1 MDNFRLLD
9 EDIQHL
15 FIAYLEGTASDEEI
29 LGLQQWLAQSEDHFN
44 LFSQFRKDWLQA
56 GQIQRYDVEGAWNKT
71 ERRLTTRRIPAY
83 KHLWVKWASCAAAIV
98 LLFSVGYYWI
108 NASSDQT
115 MEFAGNVSIK
125 PGSKK
130 AILVLGTNE
139 QVELNNYSQD
149 SIFRGN
155 ATIKKKGNTL
165 VYDESKQVPV
175 AEEYNRLITPRGGEY
190 SVVLSDGTKVWLNAE
205 SELKYPVHFSGS
217 ERKVYLKGE
226 AYFAVTKQEGQA
238 FVVCSDDARIT
249 VLGTEFNVRNYENEA
264 IATTLVK
271 GAVLVTDNSNSSECR
286 LKPGQQAI
294 LGKDGIDIWEV
305 EPMHFVA
312 WKDGYFVYQDKKLD
326 DILKELSRWYDF
338 TYFYQNNHLK
348 DIVLTAKLKKFDSA
362 ERLFRVLSETGK
374 FGFTTRGRAVTVFE
388 K

>member
-15 FIAYLEGTASDEEI
+15 FIAYLEGTASDEEL

-44 LFSQFRKDWLQA
+44 LFSQIRKDWLQA

-249 VLGTEFNVRNYENEA
+249 VLGTEFNVRNYNNKA

-271 GAVLVTDNSNSSECR
+271 GSVRVAHDDDECNLV
-286 LKPGQQAI
+286 PGQQAI
-294 LGKDGIDIWEV
+294 IGDDGIQINQV
-305 EPMHFVA
+305 ETILYTG
-312 WKDGYFVYQDKKLD
+312 WKDGYFVFQDQTLD

-338 TYFYQNNHLK
+338 TYFYQNNKLETFT
-348 DIVLTAKLKKFDSA
+348 LTAKLRKFDSVN
-362 ERLFRVLSETGK
+362 EVLEVLKGTGRFDFIIK
-374 FGFTTRGRAVTVFE
+374 EKTITVVS

>member
-155 ATIKKKGNTL
+155 ATVKKKGNTL

-249 VLGTEFNVRNYENEA
+249 VLGTEFNVRNYNNKA

-271 GAVLVTDNSNSSECR
+271 GSVIVAHDDEECNLV
-286 LKPGQQAI
+286 PGQQAI
-294 LGKDGIDIWEV
+294 IGDDGIQINQV
-305 EPMHFVA
+305 ETILYTG
-312 WKDGYFVYQDKKLD
+312 WKDGYFVFQDQTLD

-338 TYFYQNNHLK
+338 TYFYQNNKLETFT
-348 DIVLTAKLKKFDSA
+348 LTAKLRKFDSVN
-362 ERLFRVLSETGK
+362 EVLEVLKGTGRFDFIIK
-374 FGFTTRGRAVTVFE
+374 EKTITVVS

>member
-9 EDIQHL
+9 EHIQHL

-29 LGLQQWLAQSEDHFN
+29 LGLQQWLAQSEDNFS
-44 LFSQFRKDWLQA
+44 LFSQFRKNWLQA
-56 GQIQRYDVEGAWNKT
+56 GQIQRYDVENAWNKT
-71 ERRLTTRRIPAY
+71 ERRLPTRHVAAY
-83 KHLWVKWASCAAAIV
+83 KHLWVKWASCAAAVV

-108 NASSDQT
+108 NASSDQAL
-115 MEFAGNVSIK
+115 EVAGSVSIE

-149 SIFRGN
+149 SIFHGN
-155 ATIKKKGNTL
+155 ATVKKEGNTL
-165 VYDESKQVPV
+165 VYDESEQVPV

-226 AYFAVTKQEGQA
+226 AYFAVTKQEGKA
-238 FVVCSDDARIT
+238 FIVCSDDARIT
-249 VLGTEFNVRNYENEA
+249 VLGTEFNVRNYTNEM

-271 GAVLVTDNSNSSECR
+271 GSVVVAHEDEEYNLV
-286 LKPGQQAI
+286 PGQQAI
-294 LGKDGIDIWEV
+294 ISEDGIQVNQV
-305 EPMHFVA
+305 ETILYTG
-312 WKDGYFVYQDKKLD
+312 WKDGYFVFQDQTLD

-338 TYFYQNNHLK
+338 TYFYQNNKLETFT
-348 DIVLTAKLKKFDSA
+348 LTAKLRKFDSVD
-362 ERLFRVLSETGK
+362 EVLEVLKGTGRFDFMIK
-374 FGFTTRGRAVTVFE
+374 GKTITVVS

>member
-9 EDIQHL
+9 EHIQHL
-15 FIAYLEGTASDEEI
+15 FIAYLEGIASDEEI

-56 GQIQRYDVEGAWNKT
+56 GQIQRYNLEGAWNKT

-115 MEFAGNVSIK
+115 LEFAGNVSIE

-155 ATIKKKGNTL
+155 ATVKKEGNTL
-165 VYDESKQVPV
+165 VYDESKQIPV

-249 VLGTEFNVRNYENEA
+249 VLGTEFNVRNYNNKA

-271 GAVLVTDNSNSSECR
+271 GSVRVAHDDDECNLV
-286 LKPGQQAI
+286 PGQQAI
-294 LGKDGIDIWEV
+294 IGDDGIQINQV
-305 EPMHFVA
+305 ETILYTG
-312 WKDGYFVYQDKKLD
+312 WKDGYFVFQDQTLD

-338 TYFYQNNHLK
+338 TYFYQNNKLETFT
-348 DIVLTAKLKKFDSA
+348 LTAKLRKFDSVN
-362 ERLFRVLSETGK
+362 EVLEVLKGTGRFDFIIK
-374 FGFTTRGRAVTVFE
+374 EKTITVVS

>member
-15 FIAYLEGTASDEEI
+15 FIAYLEGTALDEEI

-115 MEFAGNVSIK
+115 MEFAGNVSIE

-155 ATIKKKGNTL
+155 ATVKKEGNTL

-226 AYFAVTKQEGQA
+226 AYFSVKNQNGKP
-238 FVVCSDDARIT
+238 FIVCSDQANIT
-249 VLGTEFNVRNYENEA
+249 VLGTEFNVRNYENET

-271 GAVLVTDNSNSSECR
+271 GAVLVTDISNCSECR

-294 LGKDGIDIWEV
+294 LGKDGIDIREV

-326 DILKELSRWYDF
+326 DILRELARWYDF
-338 TYFYQNNHLK
+338 TYFYQNIKLK
-348 DIVLTAKLKKFDSA
+348 DVVLTAKLKKFDSV

-374 FGFTTRGRAVTVFE
+374 FGFTTNGRAVTVYE

>member
-44 LFSQFRKDWLQA
+44 LFSQFRKDWLQT
-56 GQIQRYDVEGAWNKT
+56 GQIQRYDVEDAWNKT

-98 LLFSVGYYWI
+98 LLFSAGYYWI

-115 MEFAGNVSIK
+115 LEFAGNVSIE

-155 ATIKKKGNTL
+155 ATVKKEGNTL

-249 VLGTEFNVRNYENEA
+249 VLGTEFNVRNYNNKA

-271 GAVLVTDNSNSSECR
+271 GSVRVAHDDDECNLV
-286 LKPGQQAI
+286 PGQQAI
-294 LGKDGIDIWEV
+294 ISDDGIQINQV
-305 EPMHFVA
+305 ETILYTG
-312 WKDGYFVYQDKKLD
+312 WKDGYFVFQDQTLD

-338 TYFYQNNHLK
+338 TYFYQNNKLETFT
-348 DIVLTAKLKKFDSA
+348 LTAKLRKFDSVN
-362 ERLFRVLSETGK
+362 EVLEVLKGTGRFDFIIK
-374 FGFTTRGRAVTVFE
+374 EKTITVVS